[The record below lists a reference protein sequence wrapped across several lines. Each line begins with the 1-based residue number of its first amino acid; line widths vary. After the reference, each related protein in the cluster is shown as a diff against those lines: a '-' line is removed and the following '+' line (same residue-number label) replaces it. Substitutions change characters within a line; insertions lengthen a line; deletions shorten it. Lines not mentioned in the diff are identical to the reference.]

1 MTSQQIEIFLE
12 VASSRSFTIAAEK
25 LYLSQPTVSRQ
36 MAQLEKE
43 VGFTLFCRGNNYLSL
58 TSEGDMLAKLFY
70 RLRCEFNREIQKI
83 MDLNH
88 GCSGTLRL
96 GFTSDMNTPDEFMK
110 MVNVFKKSYPEV
122 EVSYKCNPHADIVKE
137 LREGTVDIML
147 AHDMELSG
155 VNSLNRLCVAKGRRG
170 LYYSILHPLADKKDL
185 KISDFINEVNLGS
198 NYAKTELQRR
208 SLKEIT
214 DFYGI
219 PEFKTKYY
227 DSTNEM
233 IFHLRLGKGISIM
246 DRFVLQSVP
255 EDIRIIMV
263 DESLPM
269 VKKSLFWDKD
279 NTNPSIALFCDTV
292 RRVILKSAP

>member
-12 VASSRSFTIAAEK
+12 VASSRSFTTAAEK

-43 VGFTLFCRGNNYLSL
+43 MGFTLFYRGNNYLSL
-58 TSEGDMLAKLFY
+58 TPEGDMLAKLFY
-70 RLRCEFNREIQKI
+70 RMRREFDREVQKI
-83 MDLNH
+83 MNLNH
-88 GCSGTLRL
+88 GCSGSLRL

-122 EVSYKCNPHADIVKE
+122 EVSYYCNPHADIVKE
-137 LREGTVDIML
+137 LKEGTVDIML

-155 VNSLNRLCVAKGRRG
+155 VSSLHRLCVAKGRRG
-170 LYYSILHPLADKKDL
+170 LYYSILHPLAEKKDL

-198 NYAKTELQRR
+198 NYAKTELQRK

-219 PEFKTKYY
+219 PEFKTRYY

-233 IFHLRLGKGISIM
+233 IFHLRLGQGISIM
-246 DRFVLQSVP
+246 DRFVLQCVP

-263 DESLPM
+263 DDSLPP
-269 VKKSLFWDKD
+269 VKKSLFWDKE
-279 NTNPSIALFCDTV
+279 NTNPSIELFCNTV
-292 RRVILKSAP
+292 RRIILKSAL